1 MFSID
6 VSWHEQD
13 EVRDPVLRQTWGM
26 LRITVDDE
34 IVTTYANKLSRAI
47 QEGPSVSVFPMARY
61 LVLLPAKPVI
71 DELARFM
78 DQVYLRLK
86 DLPPPVRASDEV
98 NEVLERWQFIRGCGD
113 EQRRLGRRL
122 AMFGIEP
129 FEESV
134 TEELEQEILGLSLDE
149 SLVTDLLSAVA
160 EDVGAV
166 SNAALRARLLEQA
179 LSKVPPAG
187 PEFRALRESAEESRG
202 ELESALPYQTGY
214 ARARWLRRRL
224 GLSPVATLPDVPGLF
239 RDGVHLSPPLAV
251 GEHDNTIR
259 GATDTL
265 GRAVLGIG
273 SSTRREDRRFLE
285 GRALHHLLFASTTD
299 EPKRLLTKARDWAQA
314 ASRAFAA
321 ELLAPMEAI
330 EFDDSEEG
338 TASFADQA
346 AHFGVSERVIFHQ
359 LKNRAF
365 VQ

>member
-13 EVRDPVLRQTWGM
+13 EVRDPVLHQTWGM
-26 LRITVDDE
+26 LRITVNDE
-34 IVTTYANKLSRAI
+34 IVTAYANKLSRAI

-61 LVLLPAKPVI
+61 LVSNWWRLTNESLADERMLASPGRRSLTVEPWLRAHNLFYSREGMAYPDLALYSVDRRIGIKYAKWASPHLSGSFLAEGTALLPAKPVI

-86 DLPPPVRASDEV
+86 DLPPPARASDEV
-98 NEVLERWQFIRGCGD
+98 NEVLERWQFIRDCSD

-187 PEFRALRESAEESRG
+187 PEFRALRESAEEARG
-202 ELESALPYQTGY
+202 ELESAHRQH
-214 ARARWLRRRL
+214 
-224 GLSPVATLPDVPGLF
+224 V
-239 RDGVHLSPPLAV
+239 
-251 GEHDNTIR
+251 
-259 GATDTL
+259 
-265 GRAVLGIG
+265 
-273 SSTRREDRRFLE
+273 
-285 GRALHHLLFASTTD
+285 
-299 EPKRLLTKARDWAQA
+299 
-314 ASRAFAA
+314 A
-321 ELLAPMEAI
+321 ELLRRSSDVYELAEPRNW
-330 EFDDSEEG
+330 
-338 TASFADQA
+338 SF
-346 AHFGVSERVIFHQ
+346 HNGNCSR
-359 LKNRAF
+359 NRRSF
-365 VQ
+365 S